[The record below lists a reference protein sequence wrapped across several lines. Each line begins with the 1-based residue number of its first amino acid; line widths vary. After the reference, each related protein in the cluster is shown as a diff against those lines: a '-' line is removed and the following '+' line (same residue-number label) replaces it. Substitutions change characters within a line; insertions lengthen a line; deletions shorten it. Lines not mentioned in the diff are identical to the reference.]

1 MRDIQSPY
9 GMQIPQHAGDAA
21 AKSDLLTISTSAS
34 RDIYCLLPSPSFAI
48 LNIPETAGMKKIV
61 RELYLLYREIQEKCS
76 G

>member
-34 RDIYCLLPSPSFAI
+34 RDIYCLLSSPSFAI

-61 RELYLLYREIQEKCS
+61 RELYLLYGEIQEKCS